1 MILRSIV
8 SNWRETMKRFLIERN
23 IPGVDML
30 TIEQLRD
37 AAAKSNEALAKLE
50 GSVQWVHSYIV
61 KDQTVCVYLAD
72 NEAAVKEHARL
83 SGFPASTITEIHGVF
98 DPMTAAA

>member
-1 MILRSIV
+1 
-8 SNWRETMKRFLIERN
+8 MKRFLIERT

-37 AAAKSNEALAKLE
+37 AAVTSNQALAKLE
-50 GSVQWVHSYIV
+50 GQVQWVHSYIV
-61 KDQTVCVYLAD
+61 RDQTVCVYLAD
-72 NEAAVKEHARL
+72 SEDLVKEHARL
-83 SGFPASTITEIHGVF
+83 SGFPATTITEIHGVI

>member
-1 MILRSIV
+1 
-8 SNWRETMKRFLIERN
+8 MKRYLIERK
-23 IPGVDML
+23 IPGVDKL
-30 TIEQLRD
+30 TLEQLKG
-37 AAAKSNEALAKLE
+37 AAATSNEALAKLD
-50 GSVQWVHSYIV
+50 GTVQWVHSYVI

-83 SGFPASTITEIHGVF
+83 SGFPADTITEVRGII